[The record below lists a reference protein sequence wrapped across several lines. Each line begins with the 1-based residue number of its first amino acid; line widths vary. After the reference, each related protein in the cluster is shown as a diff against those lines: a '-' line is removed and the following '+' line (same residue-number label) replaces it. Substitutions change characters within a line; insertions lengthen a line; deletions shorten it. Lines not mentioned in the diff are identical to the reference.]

1 MTDFTFDSRPLPA
14 FGREVDFD
22 LSQPLDEAQQRALR
36 DLLYADGLLVFRNQS
51 ISDEDQTRVLG
62 HFGRVLVEE
71 GGHRE
76 ISVDGNLG
84 NCALIFHSDLAFT
97 PEPFKLLSLY
107 GIDVDDGAT
116 STLFA
121 SGSEAFASLPAAL
134 RARVE
139 NITVATVIPPSQTER
154 AVTYETPDF
163 LPQITG
169 PAVIA
174 HPVTGRPFL
183 NVFEMQ
189 TSRVEGLPPEESE
202 ALLQELFGYLYAPG
216 NVYEHVWHQGDLV
229 IWDNLALQHGRPDQA
244 ATARRRLRRIAVA
257 DKTFFQLC
265 PQFAWNDPRILAWG
279 SGAKLM
285 VA

>member
-1 MTDFTFDSRPLPA
+1 MAGFSFETRPLPS

-22 LSQPLDEAQQRALR
+22 LSVPLDEAQHQALR
-36 DLLYADGLLVFRNQS
+36 DLLYDEGLVIFRGQAL
-51 ISDEDQTRVLG
+51 SDEDQTRVLG
-62 HFGRVLVEE
+62 HFGHVLLEE

-84 NCALIFHSDLAFT
+84 NCKLIFHSDLAFT

-121 SGSEAFASLPAAL
+121 SGRRAFDRLPPAL

-139 NITVATVIPPSQTER
+139 ALQVATVIPPSQTER
-154 AVTYETPDF
+154 ATTYETPDF

-169 PAVIA
+169 PAVVA
-174 HPVTGRPFL
+174 HPVTGRPIL

-189 TSRVEGLPPEESE
+189 TSRVEGLPPAESE
-202 ALLQELFGYLYAPG
+202 ALLQELFGYLYAPD
-216 NVYEHVWHQGDLV
+216 NVHEHVWRKGDLV
-229 IWDNLALQHGRPDQA
+229 IWDNLAAQHGRPDQR
-244 ATARRRLRRIAVA
+244 ATGRRRLRRIAVA

-265 PQFAWNDPRILAWG
+265 PQFASDDPRILAWG

>member
-1 MTDFTFDSRPLPA
+1 MAGFAFDSRPLPS
-14 FGREVDFD
+14 FGREVAFD
-22 LSQPLDEAQQRALR
+22 LAQPLDEAQQQALR
-36 DLLYADGLLVFRNQS
+36 DLLYGNGLLVFRNQS
-51 ISDEDQTRVLG
+51 LSDADQTRVLG

-121 SGSEAFASLPAAL
+121 SGSEAFAKLPAAL
-134 RARVE
+134 RRRVE
-139 NITVATVIPPSQTER
+139 TIAVATVIPPSQTER

-174 HPVTGRPFL
+174 HPVSGRKFL

-189 TSRVEGLPPEESE
+189 TSRVEGLPPAESE
-202 ALLQELFGYLYAPG
+202 ALLQELFGYLYAPD
-216 NVYEHVWHQGDLV
+216 NVCEHVWHKGDLV
-229 IWDNLALQHGRPDQA
+229 IWDNLAVQHGRRDQQ
-244 ATARRRLRRIAVA
+244 ATGRRRLRRIAVA

-265 PQFAWNDPRILAWG
+265 PQFASDDPRILAWG

>member
-1 MTDFTFDSRPLPA
+1 MTGFAFDSRPLPS
-14 FGREVDFD
+14 FGQEVDFD
-22 LSQPLDEAQQRALR
+22 LSQPLDEAQQQALR
-36 DLLYADGLLVFRNQS
+36 DLLYSNGLLLFRNQAL
-51 ISDEDQTRVLG
+51 SDEDQTRVLG

-121 SGSEAFASLPAAL
+121 SGSEALAKLPAAL
-134 RARVE
+134 RRRVE
-139 NITVATVIPPSQTER
+139 SIAVATVIPPSQTER

-174 HPVTGRPFL
+174 HPVSGRPYL

-189 TSRVEGLPPEESE
+189 TSRVEGLPPDESE
-202 ALLQELFGYLYAPG
+202 ALLQELFGYLYAPD
-216 NVYEHVWHQGDLV
+216 NVHEHVWHKGDLV
-229 IWDNLALQHGRPDQA
+229 IWDNLAIQHGRRDQQ

-265 PQFAWNDPRILAWG
+265 PQFVSDDPRILAWG

>member
-1 MTDFTFDSRPLPA
+1 MTGFNFDSRPLPS
-14 FGREVDFD
+14 FGREVAFD
-22 LSQPLDEAQQRALR
+22 LSQPLDDEQQQALR
-36 DLLYADGLLVFRNQS
+36 DLLYGNGLLVFRNQS
-51 ISDEDQTRVLG
+51 LSDADQTRVLEY
-62 HFGRVLVEE
+62 FGRVLVEE

-121 SGSEAFASLPAAL
+121 SGSAAL
-134 RARVE
+134 AKLPPALRERAE
-139 NITVATVIPPSQTER
+139 KAAVATVIPPSQTER
-154 AVTYETPDF
+154 ATAYETPDF

-169 PAVIA
+169 PAVLA
-174 HPVTGRPFL
+174 HPVTGRPYL
-183 NVFEMQ
+183 SVFEMQ

-202 ALLQELFGYLYAPG
+202 AFLQELFGYLYAPD
-216 NVYEHVWHQGDLV
+216 NVHEHVWHRGDLV
-229 IWDNLALQHGRPDQA
+229 IWDNLAVQHGRRDQA
-244 ATARRRLRRIAVA
+244 ATGKRRLRRIAVA

-265 PQFAWNDPRILAWG
+265 PQWKSDDPRILAWG

>member
-1 MTDFTFDSRPLPA
+1 MAGFAFDSRPLPS
-14 FGREVDFD
+14 FGREVAFD
-22 LSQPLDEAQQRALR
+22 LAQPLDEAQQQALR
-36 DLLYADGLLVFRNQS
+36 DLLYGNGLLVFRNQS
-51 ISDEDQTRVLG
+51 LSDADQTRVLG

-121 SGSEAFASLPAAL
+121 SGSEAFAKLPAAL
-134 RARVE
+134 RRRVE
-139 NITVATVIPPSQTER
+139 TIAVATVIPPSQTER

-174 HPVTGRPFL
+174 HPVSGRKFL

-189 TSRVEGLPPEESE
+189 TSRVEGLPPAESE
-202 ALLQELFGYLYAPG
+202 ALLQELFGYLYAPD
-216 NVYEHVWHQGDLV
+216 NVYEHVWHKGDLV
-229 IWDNLALQHGRPDQA
+229 IWDNLAVQHGRRDQQ

-265 PQFAWNDPRILAWG
+265 PQFASDDPRILAWG

>member
-1 MTDFTFDSRPLPA
+1 MRGFAFDSRPLPS
-14 FGREVDFD
+14 FGQEVSFD
-22 LSQPLDEAQQRALR
+22 LSQPLDDDQQQALR
-36 DLLYADGLLVFRNQS
+36 DLLYGNGLLVFRNQS
-51 ISDEDQTRVLG
+51 LTDEDQTRVLG
-62 HFGRVLVEE
+62 HFGHVLFEE

-84 NCALIFHSDLAFT
+84 NCRLIFHSDLAFT

-107 GIDVDDGAT
+107 GIDVEDGGT

-121 SGSEAFASLPAAL
+121 SGSRAIDQLPPAL

-139 NITVATVIPPSQTER
+139 GVEVATVIPPSQTER
-154 AVTYETPDF
+154 AVTYDTPDF

-169 PAVIA
+169 PAVVA
-174 HPVTGRPFL
+174 HPVTGRPIL

-189 TSRVEGLPPEESE
+189 TSRVEGLPPEPSE
-202 ALLQELFGYLYAPG
+202 ALLQELFGYLYAPD

-229 IWDNLALQHGRPDQA
+229 IWDNLALQHSRRDQQA
-244 ATARRRLRRIAVA
+244 IARRRLRRIAVA

-265 PQFAWNDPRILAWG
+265 PQFASDDPRILAWG
-279 SGAKLM
+279 SGEKLM

>member
-1 MTDFTFDSRPLPA
+1 MAGFSFDTRPLPN

-22 LSQPLDEAQQRALR
+22 LSVPLDDGQQQALR
-36 DLLYADGLLVFRNQS
+36 ELLYGNGLLVFPNQAL
-51 ISDEDQTRVLG
+51 SDEDQTRVLG
-62 HFGRVLVEE
+62 HFGHVLLEE

-107 GIDVDDGAT
+107 AIDVDDGAT

-121 SGSEAFASLPAAL
+121 SGSEALAKLPAEL
-134 RARVE
+134 RRRAEAVE
-139 NITVATVIPPSQTER
+139 VATVIPPSQTER
-154 AVTYETPDF
+154 AVTYETPEF

-169 PAVIA
+169 PAVLA

-183 NVFEMQ
+183 NIFEMQ
-189 TSRVEGLPPEESE
+189 TSRVEGLPPAESE
-202 ALLQELFGYLYAPG
+202 AFLQELFGYLYAPD
-216 NVYEHVWHQGDLV
+216 NVHEHVWRKGDLV
-229 IWDNLALQHGRPDQA
+229 IWDNLALQHSRRDQR

-265 PQFAWNDPRILAWG
+265 PQFASDDPRILAWG

>member
-1 MTDFTFDSRPLPA
+1 MTGFAFASRALPS
-14 FGREVDFD
+14 FGRVVDFD
-22 LSQPLDEAQQRALR
+22 LSQPLDDGQQQALR
-36 DLLYADGLLVFRNQS
+36 DLLYDNGLLVFRDQQL
-51 ISDEDQTRVLG
+51 SDEDQTRVLG
-62 HFGRVLVEE
+62 HFGHVLFEE

-84 NCALIFHSDLAFT
+84 NCRLIFHSDLAFT

-121 SGSEAFASLPAAL
+121 SGSEAYAKLPAAL
-134 RARVE
+134 RRRVDRLD
-139 NITVATVIPPSQTER
+139 VATVIPPSQTER
-154 AVTYETPDF
+154 AVTYDTPDF

-189 TSRVEGLPPEESE
+189 TSRVEGLPPVESE
-202 ALLQELFGYLYAPG
+202 ALLQELFGYLYAPD
-216 NVYEHVWHQGDLV
+216 NVYEHVWARGDLV
-229 IWDNLALQHGRPDQA
+229 IWDNLALQHGRPDQQ
-244 ATARRRLRRIAVA
+244 ATGKRRLRRIAVA

-265 PQFAWNDPRILAWG
+265 PQFASDDPRILAWG

>member
-1 MTDFTFDSRPLPA
+1 MAGFTFDTRPLPS

-22 LSQPLDEAQQRALR
+22 LSRPLDDAQQQALR
-36 DLLYADGLLVFRNQS
+36 DLLYGEGLLVFRKQAL
-51 ISDEDQTRVLG
+51 SDEDQTRVLG
-62 HFGRVLVEE
+62 HFGHVLFEE

-84 NCALIFHSDLAFT
+84 ACKLIFHSDLAFT

-107 GIDVDDGAT
+107 GIEVDDGAT

-121 SGSEAFASLPAAL
+121 SGTRAMTRLPAAL

-139 NITVATVIPPSQTER
+139 NLQTAIVIPPSQTER

-169 PAVIA
+169 PAVA
-174 HPVTGRPFL
+174 PHPVTGQPFL

-189 TSRVEGLPPEESE
+189 TSRIEGLPPGESE
-202 ALLQELFGYLYAPG
+202 ALLQELFGYLYAPD
-216 NVYEHVWHQGDLV
+216 NVYEHVWHRGDLV
-229 IWDNLALQHGRPDQA
+229 IWDNLALQHSRPDQQ
-244 ATARRRLRRIAVA
+244 ATAKRRLRRIAVA

-265 PQFAWNDPRILAWG
+265 PQFASDDPRILAWG

>member
-1 MTDFTFDSRPLPA
+1 MTGFAFDAQPLPS
-14 FGREVDFD
+14 FGQLVDFD
-22 LSQPLDEAQQRALR
+22 LSRPLDEAQQQALR
-36 DLLYADGLLVFRNQS
+36 DLLYGNGLLVFRNQS
-51 ISDEDQTRVLG
+51 LSDEDQTRVLG
-62 HFGRVLVEE
+62 HFGHVLFEE

-84 NCALIFHSDLAFT
+84 ACRLIFHSDLAFT

-107 GIDVDDGAT
+107 GIDVDDGGT

-121 SGSEAFASLPAAL
+121 SGRRAIDRLPPAL
-134 RARVE
+134 RARIE
-139 NITVATVIPPSQTER
+139 GLEVATVIPPSQTER
-154 AVTYETPDF
+154 ATTYETPDF

-174 HPVTGRPFL
+174 HPVTGEPIL

-189 TSRVEGLPPEESE
+189 TSRVEGLPPAESE
-202 ALLQELFGYLYAPG
+202 ALLQELFGYLYAPD
-216 NVYEHVWHQGDLV
+216 NVHEHVWHKGDLV
-229 IWDNLALQHGRPDQA
+229 IWDNIACQHARPDQQ

-265 PQFAWNDPRILAWG
+265 PQFASDDPRILAWG